1 MIQPV
6 KIIVP
11 SRRSWVSGFRKSAA
25 HIQRNYKCYQPYA
38 YSVSRSAR
46 LRGGLTHSKLH
57 IKGWGPGTRSFIT
70 LSGLYVCFRR
80 DFFAAVLQA
89 FSQRGGCVCVCVC
102 VCDFTYLPCPLAAS
116 LYLLSISSSLPWSV
130 HLHPPIGCP
139 SWHGSILPYWSE

>member
-1 MIQPV
+1 MIRPV

-46 LRGGLTHSKLH
+46 LRGGLTHSMLH

-80 DFFAAVLQA
+80 DFFAVVLQA
-89 FSQRGGCVCVCVC
+89 FSQRGVCVCVC
-102 VCDFTYLPCPLAAS
+102 VWF
-116 LYLLSISSSLPWSV
+116 YLLTLPTGCLPLPPVHFLQFTLISSPPSAHRLPQLAWIHSSLLKWV
-130 HLHPPIGCP
+130 
-139 SWHGSILPYWSE
+139 IL